1 MTCAKSLTL
10 PLYMLLLL
18 LAPGLFCQGLPVS
31 PSVLLM
37 KSGTPVELRLAE
49 TISSAHAHKGDRLEF
64 EVVQDVAIR
73 GFTLIRSGSRAKGTV
88 VGVKGKRLLG
98 IGGHVMIKLDSVELT
113 TGRTIGL
120 VVRRDFKG
128 RSRTLRTGLEMAVTG
143 AIYWPAAPV
152 FLLSRGQDRT
162 VLKGTDV
169 TAYTQVDTLVGT
181 EDLPRSRESVSELNE
196 MIGLLPPRVLNR
208 EGREG
213 DMLNLVFLAR
223 EDELREAFARA
234 GWLRADKSVPH
245 IVWRLIWQRA
255 HDKQLP
261 MDQLY
266 VYGRP
271 QDYSFVL
278 PDPKFIVERRHHV
291 RIWKTDREV
300 DGIPLWAGAATHDV
314 SIELIIHRLRF
325 FHKIDPNVD
334 EERDFIARNLGKTWQ
349 PTRQEYMRCAE
360 PVLNA
365 QTDTGQSYHSDGRML
380 FLELNRKEIPV
391 AGATDV
397 AGISR

>member
-1 MTCAKSLTL
+1 
-10 PLYMLLLL
+10 MLLLL
-18 LAPGLFCQGLPVS
+18 LAPGLFCQELPVS
-31 PSVLLM
+31 QSVLLM
-37 KSGTPVELRLAE
+37 KSGTPVKLRLAE

-64 EVVQDVAIR
+64 EVVKDIVIG
-73 GFTLIRSGSRAKGTV
+73 GFTLVRSGSRAQGTV
-88 VGVKGKRLLG
+88 AGVKGKRFLG
-98 IGGHVMIKLDSVELT
+98 MGGHVMIRLDSVELT
-113 TGRTIGL
+113 TGRSIGL

-128 RSRTLRTGLEMAVTG
+128 RSRPLRTGLELAAAGLV
-143 AIYWPAAPV
+143 YWPAAPV

-196 MIGLLPPRVLNR
+196 MIDLLPPRVLNR

-223 EDELREAFARA
+223 ADELQEAFARA

-300 DGIPLWAGAATHDV
+300 DGIPLWVGAATHDV

-325 FHKIDPNVD
+325 FHRIDPNVD
-334 EERDFIARNLGKTWQ
+334 EERDFIARNLAETWQ

-380 FLELNRKEIPV
+380 FLELNRKGNPM
-391 AGATDV
+391 AGTTEV

>member
-1 MTCAKSLTL
+1 MTCAERLTR
-10 PLYMLLLL
+10 PLYLLLL
-18 LAPGLFCQGLPVS
+18 VLASVLFCQRLPAG
-31 PSVLLM
+31 PPLLLM
-37 KSGTPVELRLAE
+37 KSGTPVELRLDQ
-49 TISSAHAHKGDRLEF
+49 TISSAHARKGDSLDF
-64 EVVQDVAIR
+64 EVVKDVIIR
-73 GFTLIRSGSRAKGTV
+73 GFTVIRSGSRAKGTV
-88 VGVKGKRLLG
+88 TGVNGKRLLG
-98 IGGHVMIKLDSVELT
+98 LGGNVIVELNSAELT
-113 TGRTIGL
+113 TGQNVAL
-120 VVRRDFKG
+120 VLRRNFKG
-128 RSRTLRTGLEMAVTG
+128 RSRPLRMGLEMAITG
-143 AIYWPAAPV
+143 AIYWPVAPA

-169 TAYTQVDTLVGT
+169 TAYTQVDTFLGT
-181 EDLPRSRESVSELNE
+181 DDLPRSRENVSELAE
-196 MIGLLPPRVLNR
+196 MINLLPPRVLNR

-223 EDELREAFARA
+223 EDELREAFSRA
-234 GWLRADKSVPH
+234 GWLTADKSVPR
-245 IVWRLIWQRA
+245 IVWRLICRQG
-255 HDKQLP
+255 HYKQLP

-278 PDPKFIVERRHHV
+278 PDPKFIAERRHHV

-300 DGIPLWAGAATHDV
+300 DGVPLWAAAATHDV

-325 FHKIDPNVD
+325 FHRIDPNID
-334 EERDFIARNLGKTWQ
+334 EERDFIARNLAETWQ

-380 FLELNRKEIPV
+380 FLELNRKHNPV
-391 AGATDV
+391 ADATEV
-397 AGISR
+397 AGITQ

>member
-1 MTCAKSLTL
+1 
-10 PLYMLLLL
+10 MLLLL